1 MLMQELGGNA
11 RPTTVYE
18 KVHKQNKDRQANHE
32 LQIFSF
38 ESISVATSNFS
49 SENKLGEGG
58 FGLVYKVSSL
68 HLSLSLSVGKL
79 NIRPSLA
86 NPTRPINKLT
96 LELSSTA
103 Q

>member
-1 MLMQELGGNA
+1 MLIQELGGNA

-18 KVHKQNKDRQANHE
+18 KVHKQNKDGQANHD

-68 HLSLSLSVGKL
+68 SLSLSLCRKVE
-79 NIRPSLA
+79 RM
-86 NPTRPINKLT
+86 T
-96 LELSSTA
+96 
-103 Q
+103 

>member
-1 MLMQELGGNA
+1 MLIQELGGNA

-18 KVHKQNKDRQANHE
+18 KGHKQNKDGLANHD

-68 HLSLSLSVGKL
+68 SLSLSVGKL
-79 NIRPSLA
+79 NV
-86 NPTRPINKLT
+86 
-96 LELSSTA
+96 
-103 Q
+103 

>member
-1 MLMQELGGNA
+1 MLIRREKKKQNMLIQELGGNA

-18 KVHKQNKDRQANHE
+18 KVHKQNKEGQANHD

-68 HLSLSLSVGKL
+68 SLSLCRKVE
-79 NIRPSLA
+79 RM
-86 NPTRPINKLT
+86 T
-96 LELSSTA
+96 
-103 Q
+103 